1 MAKGA
6 YIGVPTLSASLGEFE
21 VGATVKM
28 NVNGEPREFII
39 VQKGNP
45 DSSKY
50 DASCDGIWLL
60 MKDLYVAR
68 AYSSSTC
75 NYNASSVHTYLN
87 GTFLGCL
94 DAGVQSAIK
103 QVKIPYCTWNGSSR
117 SDFKGEQGLSTKVF
131 LLSAGEVNIQG
142 GYVPSEESVQI
153 SYFVAAPAEKR
164 IAYFNGNVG
173 GWWTRTPYCRGTT
186 TAAIVNIDGSSSN
199 NSANGSGIYV
209 RPAMI
214 LPADTGVRG
223 GFIDGSKPALIPV
236 ARKVK
241 KGYIGVPTLSDSLG
255 ELEVGS
261 TIKLNVSGAAKDFIV
276 VQQGTPSNLYDA
288 SCNGTWLLMKDIYTK
303 MGWGIMRNVYADSN
317 IHSNL
322 NGTFLGALDAHVQS
336 AIKQVKI
343 PYVNGVGNGGTVASG
358 SNGLSTKVFLLSG
371 YELGWTGSDFPKDG
385 ACLAYFNGA
394 SAYDD
399 RYKLKYNGTATGW
412 WMRSPYPYDNTSA
425 FCVDANGSWNG
436 YNVGGSYG
444 VRPAFVLPSNL
455 SISNGTIDGTE
466 AGTKDVAR
474 KIKKAYIGIDGVAR
488 LCWEAQPDIVT
499 FTVYQNK
506 TDAFTFTM
514 PSGMTFDEA
523 ISAGYANGYNA
534 NGDTMILMNDN
545 ANGYLMRQIRYV
557 AGQLR
562 GSGSVYTDTS
572 RATRAYITDTP
583 IEGNFY
589 DSSGGVVA
597 S

>member
-6 YIGVPTLSASLGEFE
+6 YIGVLDKIVRFDGEMYHSSGGEWKSDSSAFAEKGESLFTAHIDFDGVLYKDVAVEPFRTATATMYYAYIPNTGIE
-21 VGATVKM
+21 VGFSSY
-28 NVNGEPREFII
+28 RECWMTDYNSELDTSRTYSLKIYT
-39 VQKGNP
+39 GN
-45 DSSKY
+45 
-50 DASCDGIWLL
+50 I
-60 MKDLYVAR
+60 
-68 AYSSSTC
+68 
-75 NYNASSVHTYLN
+75 
-87 GTFLGCL
+87 
-94 DAGVQSAIK
+94 
-103 QVKIPYCTWNGSSR
+103 
-117 SDFKGEQGLSTKVF
+117 E
-131 LLSAGEVNIQG
+131 
-142 GYVPSEESVQI
+142 
-153 SYFVAAPAEKR
+153 
-164 IAYFNGNVG
+164 
-173 GWWTRTPYCRGTT
+173 
-186 TAAIVNIDGSSSN
+186 
-199 NSANGSGIYV
+199 
-209 RPAMI
+209 
-214 LPADTGVRG
+214 
-223 GFIDGSKPALIPV
+223 PV

-241 KGYIGVPTLSDSLG
+241 KGYIGVPTLSASLG
-255 ELEVGS
+255 SLEVGS